1 MHAERATGAH
11 GHDAPLDAR
20 EQDSPARTAADVSR
34 SFSGFHA
41 ISTMLNHPRRRPRP
55 IDASSARFAP
65 IGPQDGALSDLPP
78 ADTHVL
84 DEYVASLTP
93 SWERFERE
101 RERERERREATAP
114 VVRRLP
120 PLSSV
125 PQVFFATDFDLGNPY
140 TFDLVTERY
149 KQSTAMVL
157 DGNSEASQYGVV
169 LNQMLQEKLS
179 YYSDVIEQHLVVEI
193 SARSASFF
201 DALATLRA
209 LGGDTCACLDAT
221 AQVTAHLDAVDA
233 YVARAREVEAHQA
246 KRHRLEAQQTLLTRV
261 QRLAE
266 RRDLVRLSVQHGE
279 LDNAMALVEDM
290 RASLGDPELQRLR
303 ALRALGPQLD
313 EAQAAIAAATQQ
325 EFIALMNV
333 LLAAEAADVHVAHAD
348 AMLDDV
354 LPEQD
359 TSTAAP
365 MLPDELPRMWA
376 LLARCGGLHSALAE
390 HAAAAG
396 STVTRTATGAV
407 AADAAFACA
416 AEASADAPWDAYT
429 RGAAA
434 LLRALLLGARHAHSV
449 YAAVGAAVSAHEA
462 LRGASDAVW
471 DACERAA
478 ASALAP
484 RTPRLV
490 ELALTDFVVYF
501 ALAWRYVELV
511 EAGRAAKAVALR
523 SCLLGQAKSYLGHFH
538 RTRIE
543 QAVRAV
549 EEEVWAP
556 APVVPALTALVAQL
570 CRAADDASEY
580 VVTRRLGREAPAAD
594 AAADASARTLALGE
608 QSYFVVR
615 ATETSIKLLNDYVRL
630 VANLPMFAAET
641 LSWIVEFLKQFNS
654 RTCQVVLGAGAMR
667 SAGLK
672 NITARHLALA
682 SQSLSL
688 MIALQQPLRVLLR
701 KHLTASQSVL
711 LNEFDKLER
720 DFREHQFEIHSKLVA
735 IMADRV
741 QVHGRALAAQD
752 WNAPLQG
759 DVAASQAVQDLVRE
773 TGTLHRV
780 MTQYLD
786 SAATDAIVS
795 RVFAEIDQ
803 RVGSVMARV
812 DVRTADAHKRL
823 VCDAEMLGEKLHALS
838 GSWKG
843 ERIGETL
850 KGKTPPKTPR
860 ASLDKKDATSPPP
873 APLAYRKRRTFSK
886 RPPATASPQL
896 DAIESFS
903 SEPDTRAAAEPVNVP
918 AGGARPEAVDA
929 AGNVKAEAV
938 DAAGG
943 AKAEAVDAAGSAKA
957 EAVDAVSDAKAEAL
971 EVPAN
976 PAPAPGDAPP
986 PDKGAKS
993 DVAEAPATPS
1003 ENKRLPRVPL
1013 QQRLAEVTPLTEKR
1027 AEAPKM
1033 PITPEES
1040 SRRAPL
1046 QSWFAKVS
1054 QPSPE
1059 KRAQPEATPPP
1070 AKDTPTR
1077 STGRVSLQQRLA
1089 EAAKRRG
1096 SQRDKPRTPS
1106 SPTKERAELEH
1117 TAKNESTTGEGSV
1130 EAEPEAKPTE
1140 AEREEAKPGEKP
1152 VEAGPEET
1160 PAEAVPADVPAEAE
1174 RNAKPTEAER
1184 EEAKPGEKPVEAG
1197 PEETPAEAVSA
1208 DAPAEAEHETK
1219 PGEKPVEAG
1228 PEETPV
1234 EAVSAD
1240 APAEVEHEEA
1250 KPGEKPV
1257 EAGPEETPAKAV
1269 PADAPAEAERNAKP
1283 TEAEREEAKPGE
1295 KPVEAGPEE
1304 TPAEAVSADAPAE
1317 AEHETKP
1324 GEKPVETGPEETPTE
1339 AVPTDAPAE
1348 TECEAKPTAA
1358 EPEAVPTE
1366 ALPEPRP
1373 PTERP
1378 RGTEQT
1384 AQPRT

>member
-93 SWERFERE
+93 SWERFE

-1240 APAEVEHEEA
+1240 APAE
-1250 KPGEKPV
+1250 
-1257 EAGPEETPAKAV
+1257 
-1269 PADAPAEAERNAKP
+1269 
-1283 TEAEREEAKPGE
+1283 
-1295 KPVEAGPEE
+1295 
-1304 TPAEAVSADAPAE
+1304 

>member
-93 SWERFERE
+93 SWERFE

-396 STVTRTATGAV
+396 STVTRTATRAV

-701 KHLTASQSVL
+701 KHLTAS
-711 LNEFDKLER
+711 
-720 DFREHQFEIHSKLVA
+720 
-735 IMADRV
+735 
-741 QVHGRALAAQD
+741 
-752 WNAPLQG
+752 
-759 DVAASQAVQDLVRE
+759 
-773 TGTLHRV
+773 
-780 MTQYLD
+780 
-786 SAATDAIVS
+786 
-795 RVFAEIDQ
+795 
-803 RVGSVMARV
+803 
-812 DVRTADAHKRL
+812 
-823 VCDAEMLGEKLHALS
+823 
-838 GSWKG
+838 
-843 ERIGETL
+843 
-850 KGKTPPKTPR
+850 
-860 ASLDKKDATSPPP
+860 
-873 APLAYRKRRTFSK
+873 
-886 RPPATASPQL
+886 
-896 DAIESFS
+896 
-903 SEPDTRAAAEPVNVP
+903 
-918 AGGARPEAVDA
+918 
-929 AGNVKAEAV
+929 
-938 DAAGG
+938 
-943 AKAEAVDAAGSAKA
+943 
-957 EAVDAVSDAKAEAL
+957 
-971 EVPAN
+971 
-976 PAPAPGDAPP
+976 
-986 PDKGAKS
+986 
-993 DVAEAPATPS
+993 
-1003 ENKRLPRVPL
+1003 
-1013 QQRLAEVTPLTEKR
+1013 
-1027 AEAPKM
+1027 
-1033 PITPEES
+1033 
-1040 SRRAPL
+1040 
-1046 QSWFAKVS
+1046 
-1054 QPSPE
+1054 
-1059 KRAQPEATPPP
+1059 
-1070 AKDTPTR
+1070 
-1077 STGRVSLQQRLA
+1077 
-1089 EAAKRRG
+1089 
-1096 SQRDKPRTPS
+1096 
-1106 SPTKERAELEH
+1106 
-1117 TAKNESTTGEGSV
+1117 
-1130 EAEPEAKPTE
+1130 
-1140 AEREEAKPGEKP
+1140 
-1152 VEAGPEET
+1152 
-1160 PAEAVPADVPAEAE
+1160 
-1174 RNAKPTEAER
+1174 
-1184 EEAKPGEKPVEAG
+1184 
-1197 PEETPAEAVSA
+1197 
-1208 DAPAEAEHETK
+1208 
-1219 PGEKPVEAG
+1219 
-1228 PEETPV
+1228 
-1234 EAVSAD
+1234 
-1240 APAEVEHEEA
+1240 
-1250 KPGEKPV
+1250 
-1257 EAGPEETPAKAV
+1257 
-1269 PADAPAEAERNAKP
+1269 
-1283 TEAEREEAKPGE
+1283 
-1295 KPVEAGPEE
+1295 
-1304 TPAEAVSADAPAE
+1304 
-1317 AEHETKP
+1317 
-1324 GEKPVETGPEETPTE
+1324 
-1339 AVPTDAPAE
+1339 
-1348 TECEAKPTAA
+1348 
-1358 EPEAVPTE
+1358 
-1366 ALPEPRP
+1366 
-1373 PTERP
+1373 
-1378 RGTEQT
+1378 
-1384 AQPRT
+1384 

>member
-93 SWERFERE
+93 SWERFE

-943 AKAEAVDAAGSAKA
+943 AKAEAVDAAGGAKAEAVDAAGSAKA

-1219 PGEKPVEAG
+1219 PGEKPVE
-1228 PEETPV
+1228 T
-1234 EAVSAD
+1234 
-1240 APAEVEHEEA
+1240 
-1250 KPGEKPV
+1250 
-1257 EAGPEETPAKAV
+1257 GPEETPA
-1269 PADAPAEAERNAKP
+1269 
-1283 TEAEREEAKPGE
+1283 
-1295 KPVEAGPEE
+1295 
-1304 TPAEAVSADAPAE
+1304 
-1317 AEHETKP
+1317 
-1324 GEKPVETGPEETPTE
+1324 E

>member
-93 SWERFERE
+93 SWERFE

-449 YAAVGAAVSAHEA
+449 YAAVGAAVSAHDA

-943 AKAEAVDAAGSAKA
+943 AKAEAVDAAGGAKAEAVDAAGSAKA

-1228 PEETPV
+1228 PEETP
-1234 EAVSAD
+1234 
-1240 APAEVEHEEA
+1240 
-1250 KPGEKPV
+1250 
-1257 EAGPEETPAKAV
+1257 
-1269 PADAPAEAERNAKP
+1269 
-1283 TEAEREEAKPGE
+1283 
-1295 KPVEAGPEE
+1295 
-1304 TPAEAVSADAPAE
+1304 AEAVSADAPAE

-1324 GEKPVETGPEETPTE
+1324 GEKPVETGPEETPAE

>member
-929 AGNVKAEAV
+929 AGNAKAEAVDVAGSAKAETVDAAGGAKAEADDAAGGAKAEAV
-938 DAAGG
+938 DAAGS

-1160 PAEAVPADVPAEAE
+1160 PAEAVPADAPAEAE
-1174 RNAKPTEAER
+1174 RNAKPTEA
-1184 EEAKPGEKPVEAG
+1184 
-1197 PEETPAEAVSA
+1197 
-1208 DAPAEAEHETK
+1208 
-1219 PGEKPVEAG
+1219 
-1228 PEETPV
+1228 
-1234 EAVSAD
+1234 
-1240 APAEVEHEEA
+1240 EHEEA

-1257 EAGPEETPAKAV
+1257 EAGPEETPV
-1269 PADAPAEAERNAKP
+1269 
-1283 TEAEREEAKPGE
+1283 
-1295 KPVEAGPEE
+1295 
-1304 TPAEAVSADAPAE
+1304 EAVSADAPAE

-1324 GEKPVETGPEETPTE
+1324 GEKPVETGPEETPAE

-1373 PTERP
+1373 STERP

>member
-93 SWERFERE
+93 SWERFE

-449 YAAVGAAVSAHEA
+449 YAAVGAAVSAHDA

-943 AKAEAVDAAGSAKA
+943 AKAEAVDAAGGAKAEAVDAAGSAKA

-1219 PGEKPVEAG
+1219 PGEKPVE
-1228 PEETPV
+1228 T
-1234 EAVSAD
+1234 
-1240 APAEVEHEEA
+1240 
-1250 KPGEKPV
+1250 
-1257 EAGPEETPAKAV
+1257 GPEETPA
-1269 PADAPAEAERNAKP
+1269 
-1283 TEAEREEAKPGE
+1283 
-1295 KPVEAGPEE
+1295 
-1304 TPAEAVSADAPAE
+1304 
-1317 AEHETKP
+1317 
-1324 GEKPVETGPEETPTE
+1324 E